1 MKKRTLKVGK
11 RHPLLLYRRTMD
23 RALSAAVLL
32 GILIVV
38 AWGWIYFGE
47 LQRMADVA
55 PWLIAG
61 GIVALAFAVFAFLA
75 RWMAYVQARSDHLRV
90 VTPFLRLKVSYQRVR
105 SVHPTDFQQLFPL
118 HEASWSDKNFLEPF
132 FGMTVVVVELSSYP
146 LNRGLLR
153 LFLPKQ
159 MFSRGMPGL
168 IFIVPDWMALS
179 TELDSLQGTW
189 LQFRKPRRKVG
200 RGLI

>member
-11 RHPLLLYRRTMD
+11 RHPLLIYRRAMD
-23 RALSAAVLL
+23 RALSASVLL

-47 LQRMADVA
+47 PQRMAEVT
-55 PWLIAG
+55 PWLVAG
-61 GIVALAFAVFAFLA
+61 GIVAGVFAIFAFLT
-75 RWMAYVQARSDHLRV
+75 RWMAYVQAHSNHLRV

-105 SVHPTDFQQLFPL
+105 SVHPTEFQQLFPF
-118 HEASWSDKNFLEPF
+118 HETSWSDKNFLEPF

-146 LNRGLLR
+146 LNRALLR

-159 MFSRGMPGL
+159 MFSKGTPGL
-168 IFIVPDWMALS
+168 IFIVQDWMGLS
-179 TELDSLQGTW
+179 TELDSLTGTW
-189 LQFRKPRRKVG
+189 MQFRKPRRKVG